1 MKNLDKD
8 RKQEILIVL
17 GATLIALIAVTIA
30 YFRFGPE
37 LTPFTLPIIYAI
49 SVISS
54 IVMQNKS
61 DKNK

>member
-1 MKNLDKD
+1 MKNIDKNC
-8 RKQEILIVL
+8 KQAILIVL
-17 GATLIALIAVTIA
+17 GGMLIALIAVTIA

-54 IVMQNKS
+54 LVTQNKS